1 MKMKR
6 CWIKIEK
13 SIGHVFQNMCQI
25 FDIFCL
31 CWYHDHYM
39 KKCRFTLWN
48 KRIQKNGIAKFRK
61 KLVQFYSF
69 HVGLKYEMFMVE
81 HERIMMCLDRILL
94 LSEYLKYNRDY
105 QNNNAKFWKF
115 WFVLS
120 CVIMENLVMGY
131 KYLEKTLFLFDNH
144 FDLDFGGKNICSNL
158 WLHFAYSQDMY
169 LIQNVFSFFLI
180 MDSNCIKYNVIRYFL
195 DFTCLKKN
203 KILEIYLCCKHFS
216 IKTCETKMTQI

>member
-1 MKMKR
+1 MYFKTCAKYSTYFFYVDTMTITWRSADLLCEIKGSKKMALPNLGKNWYNFIHFMLDWSMK
-6 CWIKIEK
+6 C
-13 SIGHVFQNMCQI
+13 
-25 FDIFCL
+25 
-31 CWYHDHYM
+31 
-39 KKCRFTLWN
+39 
-48 KRIQKNGIAKFRK
+48 
-61 KLVQFYSF
+61 
-69 HVGLKYEMFMVE
+69 FMVE